1 MGLGATAFMN
11 DVNKD
16 LRTSPAHA
24 RLRRR
29 DFLPKWAVSTECVCQ
44 QSRRRKRHSIGLNQR
59 LGHVGQA
66 WKLPAVPSP
75 DHGPQRTPQI
85 PPDPTLWSWWQ
96 LATRWQLARPWSAS
110 LPSPVD
116 QRNSLRRV
124 THTHTHTHTRAHT
137 HMVPGV
143 TQKHTTPACV
153 YGDECVREN
162 GGGCSGG
169 SATRRNTAHVQG
181 VCVCTPASHT
191 RHPHVTHSPSKKRKR
206 PSCPAKTSFTPGGQE
221 GTQLHSG

>member
-124 THTHTHTHTRAHT
+124 THTHTHTHTHT
-137 HMVPGV
+137 WSQVSQKSTPPRRVYTVTNVYVKTAAGAVVPV
-143 TQKHTTPACV
+143 QHAATQHTC
-153 YGDECVREN
+153 R
-162 GGGCSGG
+162 
-169 SATRRNTAHVQG
+169 

-191 RHPHVTHSPSKKRKR
+191 RHPHLTHSPSKRRKR

>member
-1 MGLGATAFMN
+1 MCLPTITATQ
-11 DVNKD
+11 KTQH
-16 LRTSPAHA
+16 RS
-24 RLRRR
+24 
-29 DFLPKWAVSTECVCQ
+29 
-44 QSRRRKRHSIGLNQR
+44 QR

-162 GGGCSGG
+162 GGGCSGA

-181 VCVCTPASHT
+181 VCVHTSLPHTSPTPHT
-191 RHPHVTHSPSKKRKR
+191 LTVQK
-206 PSCPAKTSFTPGGQE
+206 
-221 GTQLHSG
+221 

>member
-1 MGLGATAFMN
+1 MICGTHDVNEAKVRTVGLGATAFMN

-124 THTHTHTHTRAHT
+124 THTHTHTHTHARAHT
-137 HMVPGV
+137 HGPRRDTKARHPGV
-143 TQKHTTPACV
+143 CI
-153 YGDECVREN
+153 
-162 GGGCSGG
+162 
-169 SATRRNTAHVQG
+169 RRRM
-181 VCVCTPASHT
+181 CT
-191 RHPHVTHSPSKKRKR
+191 
-206 PSCPAKTSFTPGGQE
+206 
-221 GTQLHSG
+221 